1 MTDTEMFDSAI
12 RSAGDMAGVFEY
24 DGETGY
30 FYLYETE
37 GGEGQKIISSIQV
50 LAGRPDF
57 GELDIAVCWDVNE
70 VVVGLFIYKTL
81 WAAFDAR
88 NCEKFG
94 GNYRSGGQSNIPLD
108 ISGAFD
114 PPGRSW

>member
-1 MTDTEMFDSAI
+1 MTDNEMFDSAI

-37 GGEGQKIISSIQV
+37 GGKGQKIISSIQV
-50 LAGRPDF
+50 LTGSPDF
-57 GELDIAVCWDVNE
+57 GESDITVCWDLNE
-70 VVVGLFIYKTL
+70 VIVGLFIYKTL

-88 NCEKFG
+88 SCAKYG
-94 GNYRSGGQSNIPLD
+94 GNYHFNGQADIPLK
-108 ISGAFD
+108 ISGAFE
-114 PPGRSW
+114 PV